1 MIRTVIGVV
10 AGSAALLIGGPAAA
24 AAPDP
29 HRGHGGYGQA
39 RSELVLE
46 VFSDDA
52 GWGRAVKL
60 FCDPPGG
67 GHLDPDRACAALERT
82 GADPA
87 KIKSAPVLCVLVY
100 APVTARITGTWR
112 GATVKWTHT
121 YGNECEMKRAT
132 GVLFKF

>member
-10 AGSAALLIGGPAAA
+10 AAFAAVVIGGPAAA
-24 AAPDP
+24 TPPGP
-29 HRGHGGYGQA
+29 HRGQVGYGQA

-46 VFSDDA
+46 VFSDEA

-67 GHLDPDRACAALERT
+67 GHPDPAGACAVLEKTR
-82 GADPA
+82 ADPA
-87 KIKSAPVLCVLVY
+87 KIRPAVMLCLLVY
-100 APVTARITGTWR
+100 APVTAEITGTWR
-112 GATVKWTHT
+112 GATVKWSHS
-121 YGNECEMKRAT
+121 YGNDCEMKRAT